1 METILISILA
11 LILAFNV
18 GANNAGASMATA
30 YGSNTLSKLG
40 SVLFIFIF
48 VFLGA
53 AFWGE
58 NVVETV
64 GKDIVSVDL
73 AEQSV
78 VFTFL
83 ILILP
88 IVAILIANLLRIP
101 IATTHIVVCTII
113 GIGLSLNQLNS
124 DKVIE
129 IVIWWVVT
137 PVALWLLNY
146 LIGKY
151 YYLKIINF
159 LASHSEEEKIN
170 RVLKYVLIAS
180 GCFLA
185 FFAGANNAAN
195 AAAPIVARDLVSAAD
210 GALLA
215 GFFMASG
222 ALLFGGRILETIAK
236 EITDICLIRA
246 ISVHITGGILLGVA
260 CIYGIPISLAE
271 TVTAGI
277 IGFSCA
283 STGFSRTLKNNSV
296 VQILKFWILA
306 PASCVI
312 ISYIVA
318 ESLLGQL

>member
-1 METILISILA
+1 METALLSILS

-30 YGSNTLSKLG
+30 YGSNILSKLG
-40 SVLFIFIF
+40 AVLFIFIF

-53 AFWGE
+53 TFWGE

-64 GKDIVSVDL
+64 AKDITSVDL
-73 AEQSV
+73 SQQSV
-78 VFTFL
+78 AFTFL

-88 IVAILIANLLRIP
+88 IIAILIANLLRIP

-113 GIGLSLNQLNS
+113 GIGLSLNHLNS
-124 DKVIE
+124 NKVIE
-129 IVIWWVVT
+129 ITIWWVAT
-137 PVALWLLNY
+137 PITLWLLNY

-151 YYLKIINF
+151 CYLKIINF

-170 RVLKYVLIAS
+170 RVLKYLLVSS

-195 AAAPIVARDLVSAAD
+195 AAAPIVARDLVSATD

-215 GFFMASG
+215 GFFMALG
-222 ALLFGGRILETIAK
+222 ALLFGGRILERIAK
-236 EITDICLIRA
+236 ELTDICLIRA
-246 ISVHITGGILLGVA
+246 ISVHLTGGLLLCA
-260 CIYGIPISLAE
+260 ATFYGIPISFAE
-271 TVTAGI
+271 IITAGI

-283 STGFSRTLKNNSV
+283 STGFSRTLKNTSISS
-296 VQILKFWILA
+296 ILKFWILA
-306 PASCVI
+306 PASCVV
-312 ISYIVA
+312 ISYMVSQ
-318 ESLLGQL
+318 SLLG